1 MFIPEETV
9 EEIREKNDIVEVI
22 SSYVRLTK
30 KGSTY
35 FGLCPF
41 HNEKTG
47 SFSVSPIKQMY
58 YCFGCH
64 EGGNVIT
71 FLQKYE
77 NYTFPEAI
85 KVLADRVGVEIPDT
99 LSEQDKKRENKR
111 SILLEINKE
120 AGKYYY
126 YQLRQ
131 ENGKRGMDYL
141 KGRGLSDE
149 TIKQFGLGFAR
160 PGKNETYN
168 YLKSKGFSDEM
179 LRESGLFNFKE
190 QSGMMDKFWN
200 RVIFPIMDT
209 GHRIIGFG
217 GRVMGDG
224 EPKYLNSP
232 ETLIFDKSRNLYGL
246 NLAKSSKAKNIIICE
261 GYMDVISLHQAG
273 FSQAVASLGTAFTSG
288 HANLLAR
295 YARVNVRPNEAA
307 RYKDILL
314 CYDSDGAGV
323 DAAKRALTI
332 LRQAGLTAKV
342 INLKP
347 YKDPDEFIKNLG
359 AEEFEN
365 RINEAENGFMYEI
378 RMLEGEY
385 DLKDPAG
392 KSKFF
397 SDVALRILR
406 FEDAIEREVY
416 IQKLAYKY
424 AVSEESINELV
435 KKHALKGANLVEKE
449 KPQPT
454 RNAKFTGQSGIER
467 TQGMLLNWISEMPA
481 VYPIVSKYIK
491 PEDFAN
497 DLYEK
502 VAELLFDQIEKN
514 EIRPA
519 DIISVF
525 ENEEEQRQVAELF
538 HTSVDYLE
546 SLQEKETALRDL
558 IYKVK
563 DYSNNNPK
571 EGADT
576 DSFERMIENK
586 KLLDEIKV
594 LRIDLSH
601 IISTNSN

>member
-1 MFIPEETV
+1 MFVPEETV
-9 EEIREKNDIVEVI
+9 EEIREKNDIVDVI
-22 SSYVRLTK
+22 SSYVRLTR

-47 SFSVSPIKQMY
+47 SFSVSPIKQMF

-77 NYTFPEAI
+77 NYTFPEAL
-85 KVLADRVGVEIPDT
+85 KVLAERAGVDIPDT
-99 LSEQDKKRENKR
+99 VSEEDKKRESKR
-111 SILLEINKE
+111 SILLDINKE

-126 YQLRQ
+126 YMLRS
-131 ENGKRGMDYL
+131 ENGKRGMEYL

-149 TIKQFGLGFAR
+149 TLKQFGLGYAR

-168 YLKSKGFSDEM
+168 YLRSKGFSDQM
-179 LRESGLFNFKE
+179 LRESGLFNYKE
-190 QSGMMDKFWN
+190 NSGMMDKFWN

-217 GRVMGDG
+217 GRVMGEG

-232 ETLIFDKSRNLYGL
+232 ETLIFDKSRNLFGL
-246 NLAKSSKAKNIIICE
+246 NHAKSSKAKNIIVCE

-273 FSQAVASLGTAFTSG
+273 FNQAVASLGTAFTSG

-295 YARVNVRPNEAA
+295 YARINTKSDEVT

-323 DAAKRALTI
+323 DATKRALGI
-332 LRQAGLTAKV
+332 LRQANLSAKV

-359 AEEFEN
+359 VDEFEK
-365 RINEAENGFMYEI
+365 RIEDAENGFMYEI
-378 RMLEGEY
+378 RMLESDY
-385 DLKDPAG
+385 DLSDPGG

-406 FEDAIEREVY
+406 FEDAIERDAY

-424 AVSEESINELV
+424 SVSPGSIEELV
-435 KKHALKGANLVEKE
+435 RKHAAKGVGLVSNP
-449 KPQPT
+449 KPMST
-454 RNAKFTGQSGIER
+454 RNDKNLPVDSDKR
-467 TQGMLLNWISEMPA
+467 TQGMLLNWISEMPK
-481 VYPIVSKYIK
+481 VFPIVSKYIK
-491 PEDFAN
+491 PEDFT
-497 DLYEK
+497 DKLYER
-502 VAELLFDQIEKN
+502 VAGILYEQIEKD
-514 EIRPA
+514 EIKPGS
-519 DIISVF
+519 IIDAF
-525 ENEEEQRQVAELF
+525 EDEEEQRQVAELF

-546 SLQEKETALRDL
+546 SVKEKETALRDL

-563 DYSNNNPK
+563 DLSNRNPK
-571 EGADT
+571 LLNGE
-576 DSFERMIENK
+576 DSLQKLIENK
-586 KLLDEIKV
+586 KILEEIKIMP
-594 LRIDLSH
+594 IDLSG
-601 IISTNSN
+601 IISSNT

>member
-1 MFIPEETV
+1 MFVPEETV
-9 EEIREKNDIVEVI
+9 EEIREKNDIVDVI
-22 SSYVRLTK
+22 SSYVRLTR

-47 SFSVSPIKQMY
+47 SFSVSPIKQMF

-77 NYTFPEAI
+77 NYTFPEAL
-85 KVLADRVGVEIPDT
+85 KVLAERAGVDIPDT
-99 LSEQDKKRENKR
+99 VSEEDKKRESKR

-126 YQLRQ
+126 YMLRS
-131 ENGKRGMDYL
+131 ENGKRGMEYL

-149 TIKQFGLGFAR
+149 TLKQFGLGYAR

-168 YLKSKGFSDEM
+168 YLRSKGFSDQM
-179 LRESGLFNFKE
+179 LRESGLFNYKE
-190 QSGMMDKFWN
+190 NSGMMDKFWN

-217 GRVMGDG
+217 GRVMGEG

-232 ETLIFDKSRNLYGL
+232 ETLIFDKSRNLFGL
-246 NLAKSSKAKNIIICE
+246 NHAKSSKAKNIIVCE

-273 FSQAVASLGTAFTSG
+273 FNQAVASLGTAFTSG

-295 YARVNVRPNEAA
+295 YARINTKSDEVT

-323 DAAKRALTI
+323 DAAKRALGI
-332 LRQAGLTAKV
+332 LRQANLSAKV

-359 AEEFEN
+359 ADEFEK
-365 RINEAENGFMYEI
+365 RIEDAENGFMYEI
-378 RMLEGEY
+378 RMLESDY
-385 DLKDPAG
+385 DLSDPGG

-406 FEDAIEREVY
+406 FEDAIERDAY

-424 AVSEESINELV
+424 SVSPSSIEELV
-435 KKHALKGANLVEKE
+435 RKHAAKGVGLVSTP
-449 KPQPT
+449 KPMST
-454 RNAKFTGQSGIER
+454 RNDKNLPVDSDKR
-467 TQGMLLNWISEMPA
+467 TQGMLLNWISEMPK
-481 VYPIVSKYIK
+481 VFPIVSKYIK
-491 PEDFAN
+491 PEDFT
-497 DLYEK
+497 DKLYER
-502 VAELLFDQIEKN
+502 VAGILYEQIERD
-514 EIRPA
+514 EIKPGS
-519 DIISVF
+519 IIDAF
-525 ENEEEQRQVAELF
+525 EDEEEQRQVAELF

-546 SLQEKETALRDL
+546 SVKEKETALRDL

-563 DYSNNNPK
+563 DLSNRNPK
-571 EGADT
+571 LLNGE
-576 DSFERMIENK
+576 DSLQKLIENK
-586 KLLDEIKV
+586 KILEEIKIMP
-594 LRIDLSH
+594 IDLSG
-601 IISTNSN
+601 IISSNT

>member
-435 KKHALKGANLVEKE
+435 KKHALKGAKLVEKE

>member
-1 MFIPEETV
+1 MFVPEETV
-9 EEIREKNDIVEVI
+9 EEIREKNDIVDVI
-22 SSYVRLTK
+22 SSYVRLTR

-47 SFSVSPIKQMY
+47 SFSVSPIKQMF

-77 NYTFPEAI
+77 NYTFPEAL
-85 KVLADRVGVEIPDT
+85 KVLAERAGVDIPDT
-99 LSEQDKKRENKR
+99 VSEEDKKRESKR
-111 SILLEINKE
+111 SILLDINKE

-126 YQLRQ
+126 YMLRS
-131 ENGKRGMDYL
+131 ENGKRGMEYL

-149 TIKQFGLGFAR
+149 TLKQFGLGYAR

-168 YLKSKGFSDEM
+168 YLRSKGFSDQM
-179 LRESGLFNFKE
+179 LRESGLFNYKE
-190 QSGMMDKFWN
+190 NSGMMDKFWN

-217 GRVMGDG
+217 GRVMGEG

-232 ETLIFDKSRNLYGL
+232 ETLIFDKSRNLFGL
-246 NLAKSSKAKNIIICE
+246 NHAKSSKAKNIIVCE

-273 FSQAVASLGTAFTSG
+273 FNQAVASLGTAFTSG

-295 YARVNVRPNEAA
+295 YARINTKSDEVT

-323 DAAKRALTI
+323 DAAKRALGI
-332 LRQAGLTAKV
+332 LRQANLSAKV

-359 AEEFEN
+359 ADEFEK
-365 RINEAENGFMYEI
+365 RIEDAENGFMYEI
-378 RMLEGEY
+378 RMLESDY
-385 DLKDPAG
+385 DLSDPGG

-406 FEDAIEREVY
+406 FEDAIERDAY

-424 AVSEESINELV
+424 SVSPGSIEELV
-435 KKHALKGANLVEKE
+435 RKHAAKGVGLVSNP
-449 KPQPT
+449 KPMST
-454 RNAKFTGQSGIER
+454 RNDKNLPVDSDKR
-467 TQGMLLNWISEMPA
+467 TQGMLLNWISEMPK
-481 VYPIVSKYIK
+481 VFPIVSKYIK
-491 PEDFAN
+491 PEDFT
-497 DLYEK
+497 DKLYER
-502 VAELLFDQIEKN
+502 VAGILYEQIEKD
-514 EIRPA
+514 EIKPGS
-519 DIISVF
+519 IIDAF
-525 ENEEEQRQVAELF
+525 EDEEEQRQVAELF

-546 SLQEKETALRDL
+546 SVKEKETALRDL

-563 DYSNNNPK
+563 DLSNRNPK
-571 EGADT
+571 LLNGE
-576 DSFERMIENK
+576 DSLQKLIENK
-586 KLLDEIKV
+586 KILEEIKIMP
-594 LRIDLSH
+594 IDLSG
-601 IISTNSN
+601 IISSNT

>member
-9 EEIREKNDIVEVI
+9 EEIREKNDIVDVI
-22 SSYVRLTK
+22 SSYVRLTR

-47 SFSVSPIKQMY
+47 SFSVSPIKQMF

-85 KVLADRVGVEIPDT
+85 KVLAERAGVDIPDT
-99 LSEQDKKRENKR
+99 VSEEDKKRESKR

-126 YQLRQ
+126 YMLRSQ
-131 ENGKRGMDYL
+131 NGARGMEYL

-149 TIKQFGLGFAR
+149 TLKQFGLGYAR

-168 YLKSKGFSDEM
+168 YLRSKGFSDEM
-179 LRESGLFNFKE
+179 LRESGLFNYKE
-190 QSGMMDKFWN
+190 NSGMMDKFWN

-217 GRVMGDG
+217 GRVMGEG

-232 ETLIFDKSRNLYGL
+232 ETLIFDKSRNLFGL
-246 NLAKSSKAKNIIICE
+246 NHAKSSKAKNIIVCE

-273 FSQAVASLGTAFTSG
+273 FDQAVASLGTAFTSG

-295 YARVNVRPNEAA
+295 YARINTKSDEVT

-323 DAAKRALTI
+323 DAAKRALGI
-332 LRQAGLTAKV
+332 LRQANLSAKV

-359 AEEFEN
+359 AEEFEK
-365 RINEAENGFMYEI
+365 RIEDAENGFMYEI
-378 RMLEGEY
+378 RMLEGDY
-385 DLKDPAG
+385 DLSDPGG

-406 FEDAIEREVY
+406 FEDAIERDAY

-424 AVSEESINELV
+424 SVSPGSIEELV
-435 KKHALKGANLVEKE
+435 KKHAAKGVGLVNSP
-449 KPQPT
+449 KPMPT
-454 RNAKFTGQSGIER
+454 RNDKNLSVDSDKR
-467 TQGMLLNWISEMPA
+467 TQGMLLNWISEMPK
-481 VYPIVSKYIK
+481 VFPIVSKYIK
-491 PEDFAN
+491 PEDFTDA
-497 DLYEK
+497 LYEK
-502 VAELLFDQIEKN
+502 VAGILYDQIERD
-514 EIRPA
+514 EIKPGS
-519 DIISVF
+519 IIDAF
-525 ENEEEQRQVAELF
+525 EDEEEQRQVAQLF

-546 SLQEKETALRDL
+546 SVKEKETALRDL

-563 DYSNNNPK
+563 DLSNRNPK
-571 EGADT
+571 LLNGE
-576 DSFERMIENK
+576 DSLKKLIENK
-586 KLLDEIKV
+586 KILEEIKAMP
-594 LRIDLSH
+594 IDLSS
-601 IISTNSN
+601 IISINT

>member
-576 DSFERMIENK
+576 NSFERMIENK